1 MGPDVSRKRGG
12 PRMDQGDEHQG
23 SDFASTYP
31 SIAKWVNGY
40 GWIEMGDD
48 LPGIPQRSFVR
59 ALDEGGL
66 IWAGKPTYRTV
77 DDALR
82 ALDEAL
88 GTWMQEALGE

>member
-1 MGPDVSRKRGG
+1 MGRDRR
-12 PRMDQGDEHQG
+12 
-23 SDFASTYP
+23 ASAKHEGEERQESVFGRAYP

-48 LPGIPQRSFVR
+48 LPGHPHRLFIR

-66 IWAGKPTYRTV
+66 IWAGEATYPTV

-88 GTWMQEALGE
+88 GAWMREDLGE